1 MPPNDALLA
10 LLPEHLVL
18 AGMLVLI
25 VLALGKRLA
34 PGGVSLAVGVLSA
47 GGAAAAA
54 FLLAGEGLTLSLFDG
69 QLALSPSVY
78 MTKGLLLSLAVPV
91 LLMSRTDFQDGEF
104 PLLLLSSLYG
114 LSLLPSAQSAL
125 VLFLGLEMLSVPVY
139 ALIVLAMRR
148 PESAEAALKYLVL
161 SGAASATFLMGIS
174 LLYGTTGSMDVS
186 AVGQAMNA
194 SDPVA
199 TTALV
204 LIVLALFLK
213 GAVVPFHAWAP
224 DTYEG
229 ASVPVAA
236 YMATLSKAAVLIVGV
251 QLFAGVTVT
260 GPLVELLAVLPLISI
275 VWGNLTAMRQE
286 SLRRMIAYSSI
297 AHAGYLFYA
306 FLGDPSTRTDAV
318 VFYVV
323 VYAAANLLAFAAL
336 PTNVDD
342 RARDQLSALDGL
354 MHRNPLAAM
363 LMAMSMFSLAGLP
376 PFPGFTAKFLI
387 FRTVIEAGY
396 PVYAI
401 LGLVGSFLG
410 LFFYLRVVQRMFMR
424 PEADV
429 ATTRGVATVTPGAAL
444 SQTAGVLCGVATLL
458 LTLIPGWFLSRV

>member
-1 MPPNDALLA
+1 MAPNDALLA

-18 AGMLVLI
+18 AGMLALI
-25 VLALGKRLA
+25 VLALGRRLA
-34 PGGVSLAVGVLSA
+34 PSGVSLTVALLSA
-47 GGAAAAA
+47 GGAALAA
-54 FLLAGEGLTLSLFDG
+54 FMLAGQGHSATLFDG
-69 QLALSPSVY
+69 QLVLSPSVY
-78 MTKGLLLSLAVPV
+78 VIKGLLLALAVPV

-174 LLYGTTGSMDVS
+174 LLYGTTGSMQVS
-186 AVGQAMNA
+186 AVSQAMSA
-194 SDPVA
+194 GDPVSV
-199 TTALV
+199 TALG
-204 LIVLALFLK
+204 LIVMALFLK

-229 ASVPVAA
+229 ASVPVTA
-236 YMATLSKAAVLIVGV
+236 YMATLSKAAVLLVGV
-251 QLFAGVTVT
+251 QLFAEVRVEGR
-260 GPLVELLAVLPLISI
+260 LVELLAVLPLISI
-275 VWGNLTAMRQE
+275 VWGNLTAMKQD

-306 FLGDPSTRTDAV
+306 FLGDPATRTDAV
-318 VFYVV
+318 VFYIV
-323 VYAAANLLAFAAL
+323 VYSAANLLAFAVL
-336 PTNVDD
+336 PTHTDD

-354 MHRNPLAAM
+354 MHRQPVAAS
-363 LMAMSMFSLAGLP
+363 LMAVSMFSLAGLP

-387 FRTVIEAGY
+387 FRTVLEAGY
-396 PVYAI
+396 PAYAV

-424 PEADV
+424 PAPD
-429 ATTRGVATVTPGAAL
+429 ATMAQVVTPAPGAAL

-458 LTLIPGWFLSRV
+458 LTLIPGWILSRV